1 MVCCSKRYL
10 FNSYRRPLDAYYLP
24 KTLEIRVLRVF
35 LKPPRIER
43 LATSIRPRFWAFD
56 PLFQQLVASR
66 FLCFGSEFTLHS
78 MLKTFFNQQPKQTL
92 KEPIMFTTKTTA
104 AFIATAIVAAHAAF
118 GAASFNVLQDKADH
132 AMLPVVKAE
141 RIVVLA
147 KPVQIVK
154 AERIEVTGKALQ
166 IVKAE
171 RIEVR
176 AAA

>member
-1 MVCCSKRYL
+1 
-10 FNSYRRPLDAYYLP
+10 
-24 KTLEIRVLRVF
+24 
-35 LKPPRIER
+35 
-43 LATSIRPRFWAFD
+43 
-56 PLFQQLVASR
+56 
-66 FLCFGSEFTLHS
+66 
-78 MLKTFFNQQPKQTL
+78 
-92 KEPIMFTTKTTA
+92 MFTTKTTA

-118 GAASFNVLQDKADH
+118 GVASFNVLQDKADQ

>member
-1 MVCCSKRYL
+1 
-10 FNSYRRPLDAYYLP
+10 
-24 KTLEIRVLRVF
+24 
-35 LKPPRIER
+35 
-43 LATSIRPRFWAFD
+43 
-56 PLFQQLVASR
+56 
-66 FLCFGSEFTLHS
+66 
-78 MLKTFFNQQPKQTL
+78 
-92 KEPIMFTTKTTA
+92 MFTTKTTA
-104 AFIATAIVAAHAAF
+104 AVATSLIVAAHAVV

-141 RIVVLA
+141 RIVVSA

-154 AERIEVTGKALQ
+154 AEKITVSAKAMQ